1 MKQPFTDRALAQRHL
16 VQAERHIAQGAEAIT
31 RQESLIAQL
40 DRDGHKTREARKVL
54 ATMRETQALHV
65 ESRDRILRELEE

>member
-16 VQAERHIAQGAEAIT
+16 VQAERHIAQGAVAIT
-31 RQESLIAQL
+31 KQESLIAQL
-40 DRDGHKTREARKVL
+40 DRDGHDATGARNVL

-65 ESRDRILRELEE
+65 EGRDRILRELEE